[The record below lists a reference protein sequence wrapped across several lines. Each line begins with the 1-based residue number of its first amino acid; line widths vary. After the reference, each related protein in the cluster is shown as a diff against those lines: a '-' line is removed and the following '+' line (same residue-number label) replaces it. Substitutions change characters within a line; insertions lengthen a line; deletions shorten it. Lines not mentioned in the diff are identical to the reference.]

1 MLWLRLLA
9 GSLTGTRILVISSP
23 PHPPTPSQ
31 RVSSSPRPLGWA
43 TSAAARESNLFLLL
57 QSTRCSTKEVFDAQV
72 DGDGKIDVVA
82 YDPAHEGPS
91 WWKNPGAT
99 GAWTDYVV
107 LKESPVG
114 YSPPEDSWYPST
126 VKLFDF
132 DGDGDLDI
140 EFVVWRSGAVLVYE
154 NGGAPEEHPWPEVVV
169 ARNTDTRM
177 AYASAGDIDGDGYL
191 DVVGALEEGGTH
203 TIIGNWVEWYAN
215 TDGQITAWSAG
226 QLMGEVD
233 APNALEVVDV
243 DGDSDI
249 DVLSTSGHDDT
260 VALWRN
266 TLQTATRKPTPGPDL
281 GSDSSKD
288 DDADDAATTGIVVGC
303 VLGAGALG
311 VAAFAWYRYSGA
323 AGSPSLE
330 MQPQETKKPTHA
342 PEPAMTKKQ
351 APPKPPRRNIG
362 NDAV

>member
-140 EFVVWRSGAVLVYE
+140 EFVVWRSGAVVLYK

-177 AYASAGDIDGDGYL
+177 AYASAGVCGR
-191 DVVGALEEGGTH
+191 
-203 TIIGNWVEWYAN
+203 
-215 TDGQITAWSAG
+215 
-226 QLMGEVD
+226 
-233 APNALEVVDV
+233 P
-243 DGDSDI
+243 
-249 DVLSTSGHDDT
+249 
-260 VALWRN
+260 
-266 TLQTATRKPTPGPDL
+266 
-281 GSDSSKD
+281 
-288 DDADDAATTGIVVGC
+288 AA
-303 VLGAGALG
+303 
-311 VAAFAWYRYSGA
+311 
-323 AGSPSLE
+323 
-330 MQPQETKKPTHA
+330 
-342 PEPAMTKKQ
+342 
-351 APPKPPRRNIG
+351 
-362 NDAV
+362 